1 MPGKVFS
8 SPKVTVNG
16 TDLSSWADKATVSQ
30 TLGSADITTFGATN
44 SMKAPTLGDAT
55 ITVDFFTDYA
65 TSGPNQTLSA
75 MFTNSRNNVTGTVEI
90 IPVGATGISATNPRI
105 TMPAAFLMNYTGG
118 DFAVADA
125 SKFSAEFQN
134 GGTAGITFGTV

>member
-1 MPGKVFS
+1 MPGKVYS
-8 SPKVTVNG
+8 APKVTVNG
-16 TDLSSWADKATVSQ
+16 VDLSSWSDKAIVESS
-30 TLGSADITTFGATN
+30 LDSADITTFGSAN
-44 SMKAPTLGDAT
+44 KMVAPTLGDAK
-55 ITVDFFTDYA
+55 ITVDFFTDYV
-65 TSGPNQTLSA
+65 TSGPNQTLST

-118 DFAVADA
+118 EFSVGDA